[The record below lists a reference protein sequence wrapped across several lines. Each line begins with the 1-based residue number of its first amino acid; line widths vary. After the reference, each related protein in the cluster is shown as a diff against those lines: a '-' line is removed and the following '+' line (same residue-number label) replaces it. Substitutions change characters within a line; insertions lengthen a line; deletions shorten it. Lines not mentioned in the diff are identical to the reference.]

1 MNPIY
6 VFVGALVLTIAW
18 FRMDLLIRARS
29 FAIILGI
36 SISLGVLGIALHI
49 IQRDSYLSGALLC
62 PLLTLAL
69 FRTCRRLFMK
79 IVKREP
85 RDTLLDWSPG
95 LGRDQLFNVLYFILG
110 SLILVFFPVIIHRLT
125 KAGW

>member
-6 VFVGALVLTIAW
+6 FFVGAFVLTIAW

-36 SISLGVLGIALHI
+36 SISLGVLGITLHI

-62 PLLTLAL
+62 PLMTLGL

-85 RDTLLDWSPG
+85 KDTLLDWSPG

-110 SLILVFFPVIIHRLT
+110 SLILVFFPVIVQRLT

>member
-6 VFVGALVLTIAW
+6 FFVGALVLTIAW

-36 SISLGVLGIALHI
+36 SISLGGLGIALHI

-85 RDTLLDWSPG
+85 KDTLLDWSPG